1 MKTEEITY
9 HYEDK
14 NYIGFVAYP
23 DKELAPLVLIAHT
36 WAGRDSFVEER
47 AKELAELGY
56 IAMAVDM
63 YGDGKI
69 GSSTE
74 ENQSLMTPLVENR
87 DLLKGIINAA
97 LSHGKSLEGVDVNNV
112 AAIGYCFGGLVV
124 LDLARSGTELN
135 GVVSFHGLL
144 MGSEIA
150 EAGVRSKILVLH
162 GERDPMVPLNMV
174 DEFQKEMTEAN
185 AAWQLHSYGNTYHA
199 FTNPEANDPSL
210 GTQFN
215 EDSNNRSWQSMIN
228 FFDEIFFK

>member
-87 DLLKGIINAA
+87 NLLKGVINAA

-112 AAIGYCFGGLVV
+112 AGRWFSYWV
-124 LDLARSGTELN
+124 RR
-135 GVVSFHGLL
+135 VS
-144 MGSEIA
+144 A
-150 EAGVRSKILVLH
+150 
-162 GERDPMVPLNMV
+162 
-174 DEFQKEMTEAN
+174 T
-185 AAWQLHSYGNTYHA
+185 
-199 FTNPEANDPSL
+199 
-210 GTQFN
+210 
-215 EDSNNRSWQSMIN
+215 
-228 FFDEIFFK
+228 